1 MWHVSSRSG
10 VVLVAQT
17 AIRFLNLSV
26 CVFEGA
32 VDLDAMTDSF
42 KRKAL
47 EGMINN
53 FGQTPCQL
61 LKVRSINQSINQ
73 SINALIVLQ
82 PKCWIG
88 YSEHYMHHVNTIHK
102 SKCQIIKKN

>member
-1 MWHVSSRSG
+1 MRFF
-10 VVLVAQT
+10 LV
-17 AIRFLNLSV
+17 NV
-26 CVFEGA
+26 HPGA

-61 LKVRSINQSINQ
+61 LKV
-73 SINALIVLQ
+73 
-82 PKCWIG
+82 
-88 YSEHYMHHVNTIHK
+88 SE
-102 SKCQIIKKN
+102 